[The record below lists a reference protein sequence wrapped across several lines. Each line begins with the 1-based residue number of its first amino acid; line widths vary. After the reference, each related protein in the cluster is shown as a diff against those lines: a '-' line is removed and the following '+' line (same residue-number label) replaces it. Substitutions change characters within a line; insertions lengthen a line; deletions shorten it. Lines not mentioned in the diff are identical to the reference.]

1 LRGAL
6 ATIGASG
13 VAASRRNILSNS
25 ISVLSSLRGSTV
37 PGTQDLGSVA
47 FARQFSVS
55 GTSLV
60 RRVCEVERL
69 SSPLLLLVVLAA
81 RRDLCQ
87 PGLCA
92 VALRKEASPQWTDRS
107 DNVRERC
114 AIRPHEGQAHPKRVA
129 ASPAPARQPTNS
141 ALRQATPPDEVV
153 AQGQQEGL
161 RRPLGGEPQLPAVVS
176 SEANYPLS
184 TALSHSA
191 VTCVLSNH

>member
-1 LRGAL
+1 MRGAL

-13 VAASRRNILSNS
+13 VVASRRNILSNS

-37 PGTQDLGSVA
+37 RGTQDLGSVA

-69 SSPLLLLVVLAA
+69 SSPLFLLVVLAA

-129 ASPAPARQPTNS
+129 VFPVPARQPTNS
-141 ALRQATPPDEVV
+141 ALRHASPPEVV

>member
-1 LRGAL
+1 M
-6 ATIGASG
+6 
-13 VAASRRNILSNS
+13 
-25 ISVLSSLRGSTV
+25 
-37 PGTQDLGSVA
+37 
-47 FARQFSVS
+47 
-55 GTSLV
+55 
-60 RRVCEVERL
+60 ERL

-141 ALRQATPPDEVV
+141 ALRHATPPDEVV
-153 AQGQQEGL
+153 RARTAGRLAKASG
-161 RRPLGGEPQLPAVVS
+161 RRATIARRSEFRGE
-176 SEANYPLS
+176 LS
-184 TALSHSA
+184 TIHRLITLSRDLRPIQPLAFWLHFPRLGRGRA
-191 VTCVLSNH
+191 VFQRGDRSTVPLFTQTVSFDL